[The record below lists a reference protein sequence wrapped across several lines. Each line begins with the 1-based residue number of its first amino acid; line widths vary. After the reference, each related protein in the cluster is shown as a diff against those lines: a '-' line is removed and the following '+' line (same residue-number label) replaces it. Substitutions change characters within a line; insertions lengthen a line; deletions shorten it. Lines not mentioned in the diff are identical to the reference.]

1 MGEFKE
7 FVIQV
12 PESKID
18 DLLECEAV
26 VIGGVV
32 FVKRSIVIDLMVEF
46 ANKKVMEYRQ
56 QTEN

>member
-26 VIGGVV
+26 VLGGIV
-32 FVKRSIVIDLMVEF
+32 FVKRSVVVDLMADF
-46 ANKKVMEYRQ
+46 AAQKVIEYKLS
-56 QTEN
+56 TEN